1 MNATQVMSPITPFL
15 CEHIYQNLRNGL
27 AEDSPLRQDS
37 IHFTDIPDFSEQ
49 LIDEK
54 TEETV
59 QRMQAAIE
67 TGRLIRDSV
76 KISMKYPL

>member
-1 MNATQVMSPITPFL
+1 M
-15 CEHIYQNLRNGL
+15 
-27 AEDSPLRQDS
+27 RQDS